1 MSKGGCRATVISMLL
16 GAVLFATLAV
26 AVLIDTAG

>member
-16 GAVLFATLAV
+16 GLAFFAAVFAAV
-26 AVLIDTAG
+26 VIDTAG